1 MGSFSGDRTLM
12 LAGNGFE
19 DSGLCLSPLLLSEEF
34 ALSVSCMCPV
44 DHPQCLQEVGRIGG
58 SISQVTHS
66 TPGRR
71 LLTNMKLKPVVQASD
86 RVCVHQW

>member
-44 DHPQCLQEVGRIGG
+44 DHHSVFAGGRKDWGQYFTSNAQHTSETLADQYETQTSCSG
-58 SISQVTHS
+58 
-66 TPGRR
+66 
-71 LLTNMKLKPVVQASD
+71 K
-86 RVCVHQW
+86 